1 MDPISFTQ
9 FTPNLT
15 GVGPTNRTDNA
26 TGTGAAGGVGNKK
39 FGDVLKD
46 SIAEVNR
53 LQADADQA
61 INALSVGK
69 TDNVAEVMTAVQ
81 KADLAFKTLLQIRN
95 KLLDA
100 YNEVRQMRL

>member
-1 MDPISFTQ
+1 MSQININT
-9 FTPNLT
+9 NL
-15 GVGPTNRTDNA
+15 
-26 TGTGAAGGVGNKK
+26 GGVGNTGQAGEGAPRTTGTPGQK
-39 FGDVLKD
+39 FSQVLKD

-53 LQADADQA
+53 MQVDADQA
-61 INALSVGK
+61 INALATGK

-100 YNEVRQMRL
+100 YNEVRQMRM

>member
-1 MDPISFTQ
+1 MSQINFN
-9 FTPNLT
+9 PNLPP
-15 GVGPTNRTDNA
+15 VGPADRVGGA
-26 TGTGAAGGVGNKK
+26 GSTGKAGGAGS
-39 FGDVLKD
+39 FQDVLKS
-46 SIAEVNR
+46 SIEEVNR

-61 INALSVGK
+61 INALATGR

-100 YNEVRQMRL
+100 YNEVRQLRF

>member
-1 MDPISFTQ
+1 MSQININPNFGNISKAGQ
-9 FTPNLT
+9 SSQPTP
-15 GVGPTNRTDNA
+15 RT
-26 TGTGAAGGVGNKK
+26 TGAPPQR
-39 FGDVLKD
+39 FSQVLKD

-53 LQADADQA
+53 MQADAESA
-61 INALSVGK
+61 INALATGK

-100 YNEVRQMRL
+100 YNEVRQMRM